1 MASWVASAYSRLS
14 VSSKAFIAMQEAQRR
29 AEQGE
34 RMSQLVSV
42 RKVIEP
48 YETREDQALA
58 LRTARLSR
66 DIASGLTKAYTAVEA
81 GRSAVGV
88 ETRRSLRAE
97 LRSVQ
102 RTTELGHGTTA
113 TGGTFLVSVVE
124 STSRTNRNCK
134 FRLRVQGSAHP
145 FLSRSV
151 EKSPPFAG

>member
-58 LRTARLSR
+58 LRTARLV
-66 DIASGLTKAYTAVEA
+66 K
-81 GRSAVGV
+81 VG
-88 ETRRSLRAE
+88 
-97 LRSVQ
+97 
-102 RTTELGHGTTA
+102 
-113 TGGTFLVSVVE
+113 
-124 STSRTNRNCK
+124 
-134 FRLRVQGSAHP
+134 
-145 FLSRSV
+145 
-151 EKSPPFAG
+151 